1 MLSVQASIGAVNDLA
16 DIEADTLG
24 KPGKPIPAG
33 LVTPAVARVWAT
45 GSLVLC
51 VLLALPS
58 GEGTVALALACLA
71 LGYLYDLRLSRTVLS
86 WLPLALALPLLP
98 VFAWLGAAGEV
109 PPGLVTL
116 VPIAML
122 AGGALLVANGIVD
135 VERDTLAGKATV
147 AVRIGRRRAWLAHA
161 VTIAIAVVLALVL
174 APPVPEAAGLDLGG
188 SQALRTLRTLGLPL
202 GALAIVAG
210 AWLLGAARPG
220 HRERGWELEAIGT
233 AVLGLGW
240 LAGTALVAGGGAGT

>member
-1 MLSVQASIGAVNDLA
+1 MLSMQASIGAVNDLA

-33 LVTPAVARVWAT
+33 LVTGAVARVWAT
-45 GSLVLC
+45 GSLALC

-58 GEGTVALALACLA
+58 GAGTVALALACLA
-71 LGYLYDLRLSRTVLS
+71 LGYLYDLRLSRTALS

-98 VFAWLGAAGEV
+98 AFAWLGAAGDV

-122 AGGALLVANGIVD
+122 AGGALLVANGVVD
-135 VERDTLAGKATV
+135 VERDALAGKATV

-161 VTIAIAVVLALVL
+161 VTMAIAVVLALIL
-174 APPVPEAAGLDLGG
+174 APTAPEVAGQDLGG
-188 SQALRTLRTLGLPL
+188 SVALRALRTAGVPL

-210 AWLLGAARPG
+210 AWLLGSARPG

-240 LAGTALVAGGGAGT
+240 LAGTALVAGVGAGT